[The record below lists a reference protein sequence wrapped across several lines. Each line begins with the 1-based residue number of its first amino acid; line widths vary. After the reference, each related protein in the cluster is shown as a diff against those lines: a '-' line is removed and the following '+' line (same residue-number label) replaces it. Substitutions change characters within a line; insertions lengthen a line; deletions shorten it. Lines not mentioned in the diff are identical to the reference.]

1 VAMAIVRFDPFRD
14 LAQMQ
19 DRINRIFG
27 EAYRRT
33 DDDDVLKGGDW
44 TPAVDIYENKEHE
57 IVLRAEL
64 PGLKREDIDIR
75 VENSTLTV
83 RGERKQEQDVTKDHY
98 HRIERSYGTFTRSF
112 SLPSTV
118 DTEKVSAAFADGILT
133 VTLPTR
139 AEAKPRQI
147 QVQVH

>member
-1 VAMAIVRFDPFRD
+1 MAIVRFDPFRD

-27 EAYRRT
+27 EAYRRSDG
-33 DDDDVLKGGDW
+33 DDMLKGGDW
-44 TPAVDIYENKEHE
+44 TPPVDIYENKDHE

-75 VENSTLTV
+75 VENSTLTL
-83 RGERKQEQDVTKDHY
+83 RGERKQEKEVSKESY
-98 HRIERSYGTFTRSF
+98 HRVERAYGIFTRSF

-133 VTLPTR
+133 VKLPTR
-139 AEAKPRQI
+139 EEAKPRQI
-147 QVQVH
+147 QVQVN

>member
-14 LAQMQ
+14 LSQMQ

-27 EAYRRT
+27 EAYRRS
-33 DDDDVLKGGDW
+33 DNDDVLSGGEW
-44 TPAVDIYENKEHE
+44 TPPVDIFENKDHE

-64 PGLKREDIDIR
+64 PGLKKEDIDLK
-75 VENSTLTV
+75 VENSTLTISGK
-83 RGERKQEQDVTKDHY
+83 REQETEVNRDSY
-98 HRIERSYGTFTRSF
+98 HRVERVYGRFARSF

-139 AEAKPRQI
+139 EEAKPRQI

>member
-1 VAMAIVRFDPFRD
+1 MAIVRFDPFRD

-27 EAYRRT
+27 EAYRHSEN
-33 DDDDVLKGGDW
+33 DDVLKGGDW
-44 TPAVDIYENKEHE
+44 TPAVDIFETKEHE

-64 PGLKREDIDIR
+64 PGLKREDIDVR
-75 VENSTLTV
+75 VENSTLTLK
-83 RGERKQEQDVTKDHY
+83 GQRKQEQEVSKESY
-98 HRIERSYGTFTRSF
+98 HRVERSYGAFSRSF

-118 DTEKVSAAFADGILT
+118 DTEKVSANFADGLLT
-133 VTLPTR
+133 VKLPTR
-139 AEAKPRQI
+139 EEAKPRQI

>member
-1 VAMAIVRFDPFRD
+1 MHMAIVRFDPFRE
-14 LAQMQ
+14 LSTMQ

-27 EAYRRT
+27 DAYRRT
-33 DDDDVLKGGDW
+33 DNDDVLSRGDW
-44 TPAVDIYENKEHE
+44 LPPVDIFENHQHE

-75 VENSTLTV
+75 VENNTLTL
-83 RGERKQEQDVTKDHY
+83 RGERKRDTEVKQEQY
-98 HRIERSYGTFTRSF
+98 HRVERSYGAFSRSF

-118 DTEKVSAAFADGILT
+118 STDKVSATFADGVLT
-133 VTLPTR
+133 ITLPLR
-139 AEAKPRQI
+139 EEAKPRQI